1 MKNKKM
7 AVAGISLLGSIGVIS
22 TGFAGWIIGAAPVSN
37 EGTGSITADG
47 NVTSKSVTLVKD
59 ECKFDN
65 ASIYY
70 GPNATSKEGGWLTA
84 TVEKQPKLTANY
96 TLKCNYSGVKKI
108 TISNIQI
115 AEEIADGGSSKYQP
129 LLTAKYVDV
138 LPALT
143 KTATANHSA
152 ITAKVT
158 GVADDKVTYGDKQ
171 ISYDVIETTST
182 STSTVTFKIEFAW
195 GEAFGYENPM
205 DFYNK
210 GSYTADAAT
219 ALAKFKDF
227 SASYKFSYTVSAE

>member
-22 TGFAGWIIGAAPVSN
+22 TGFAGWIISATPVSK
-37 EGTGSITADG
+37 EETGSITADG
-47 NVTSKSVTLVKD
+47 NVTSKSVSLG
-59 ECKFDN
+59 ECRFDN
-65 ASIYY
+65 TSIYY
-70 GPNATSKEGGWLTA
+70 GPNATSKKGGWLTA
-84 TVEKQPKLTANY
+84 TMEHEPKLTANY
-96 TLKCNYSGVKKI
+96 TLNINYSGVSRI
-108 TISNIQI
+108 TISKIQI
-115 AEEIADGGSSKYQP
+115 EEVIASGDSSKYQP
-129 LLTAKYVDV
+129 LLTKKYVDV

-143 KTATANHSA
+143 QTATANRSA

-158 GVADDKVTYGDKQ
+158 GVIDDKVTYGDKQ
-171 ISYDVIETTST
+171 ISYDVIKAETT

-219 ALAKFKDF
+219 ALAAFKDF
-227 SASYKFSYTVSAE
+227 SASYKFSYTVSAN